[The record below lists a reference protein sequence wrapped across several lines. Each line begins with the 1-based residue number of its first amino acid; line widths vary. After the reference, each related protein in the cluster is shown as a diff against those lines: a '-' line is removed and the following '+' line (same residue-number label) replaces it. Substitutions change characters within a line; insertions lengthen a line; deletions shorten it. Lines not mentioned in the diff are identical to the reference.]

1 MHENIDKIT
10 YLAIEIFDSGM
21 VGQSGYDHRITEI
34 LTKHKISYIAK
45 NTNANTITHYVSEKN
60 SKLQACLAELEQTF
74 CQTARITLRKVAI
87 VGVIG
92 SNMKIPGFLAKAAA
106 ALSDANINVL
116 ALDQCMRQV
125 NMQFIIERDD
135 FQQAQIALHRKLVE
149 NID

>member
-1 MHENIDKIT
+1 M
-10 YLAIEIFDSGM
+10 S
-21 VGQSGYDHRITEI
+21 
-34 LTKHKISYIAK
+34 
-45 NTNANTITHYVSEKN
+45 
-60 SKLQACLAELEQTF
+60 
-74 CQTARITLRKVAI
+74 LRKVAI
-87 VGVIG
+87 IGVIG
-92 SNMKIPGFLAKAAA
+92 SNMKIPGFLAKAAT